1 MSFGTRSKKQL
12 ERNHMPPLKKQNKV
26 SVTDKRTPQ
35 EIAIQSTITS
45 RYNIL
50 TPMYKAQNIRITNP
64 LTTKDHLFDVKDSA
78 FFEMFYELSQLGL
91 KEKLFDE
98 LESFI
103 ANIDPDWQSVYAD
116 IVQYFESMEASSNVS

>member
-1 MSFGTRSKKQL
+1 
-12 ERNHMPPLKKQNKV
+12 MPPLKKQNKIAV
-26 SVTDKRTPQ
+26 KDTRTPD
-35 EIAIQSTITS
+35 EIAIQSAMTS

-50 TPMYKAQNIRITNP
+50 TPMYKAQNIRINNP
-64 LTTKDHLFDVKDSA
+64 LTAKDHLFSVKDSA
-78 FFEMFYELSQLGL
+78 FFEMFYKLAELGL

-116 IVQYFESMEASSNVS
+116 IVQYFEGMEASSDVA

>member
-1 MSFGTRSKKQL
+1 
-12 ERNHMPPLKKQNKV
+12 MPPLKKQNKIAV
-26 SVTDKRTPQ
+26 KDTRTPD
-35 EIAIQSTITS
+35 EIAIQSAMTS

-50 TPMYKAQNIRITNP
+50 TPMYKAQNIRINNP
-64 LTTKDHLFDVKDSA
+64 LTAKDHLFNVKDSA
-78 FFEMFYELSQLGL
+78 FFEMFYELAQLGL

-116 IVQYFESMEASSNVS
+116 IVQYFEGMEASSHVS

>member
-1 MSFGTRSKKQL
+1 
-12 ERNHMPPLKKQNKV
+12 MPPLKKQNKITV
-26 SVTDKRTPQ
+26 KDIRTPE
-35 EIAIQSTITS
+35 EIAIQSAMTS
-45 RYNIL
+45 RYNLL
-50 TPMYKAQNIRITNP
+50 TPMYKAQNIRINNP

-91 KEKLFDE
+91 KKKLFDE

-116 IVQYFESMEASSNVS
+116 IVQYFEGMDASNEESQDSSIS